1 MHEDVYIYVYIPQL
15 TYLDYNNSYIDE
27 RDFNYKKYIYD
38 FELS

>member
-15 TYLDYNNSYIDE
+15 TYFDYNISYIDE
-27 RDFNYKKYIYD
+27 RDFNYQKNIYD